1 MRNRYS
7 TVQLTNSFVTVEMVL
22 FGEVSTAETTNQV
35 CRARGGQAGGLCEFQ
50 SEQGLQY
57 DVTDVTVTAA
67 TIQEEMAGMTPQHV
81 CINSG
86 IRDGWEI
93 VERVQEVIVAGH
105 MAEGPDGASVTVS
118 GDKGAMRDLYY

>member
-1 MRNRYS
+1 M
-7 TVQLTNSFVTVEMVL
+7 TE
-22 FGEVSTAETTNQV
+22 
-35 CRARGGQAGGLCEFQ
+35 
-50 SEQGLQY
+50 
-57 DVTDVTVTAA
+57 VTVTAA
-67 TIQEEMAGMTPQHV
+67 TIQEEMAGMTQHV

-93 VERVQEVIVAGH
+93 VERVQGVIVAGH

>member
-1 MRNRYS
+1 
-7 TVQLTNSFVTVEMVL
+7 
-22 FGEVSTAETTNQV
+22 
-35 CRARGGQAGGLCEFQ
+35 
-50 SEQGLQY
+50 
-57 DVTDVTVTAA
+57 VTDVTVTAA

-118 GDKGAMRDLYY
+118 GDKGVEKGMMRDLYY